1 MSDGDAS
8 RPDWGNVRFGRR
20 PRGGGSVDDP
30 AASRFAIGLTVF
42 LVVALAFPWYA
53 YWVVSKLMVADA
65 NAAIEQMARETAAE
79 AARFRAQVSA
89 QSARQ
94 QEYVQRERLARVRVR
109 GISVGSGST
118 IAIVDLGAASLAEA
132 TPAICEQVQRLRGA
146 GSYDVLRVQRFRGS
160 APALPLGAIRCGGQG
175 QRVD

>member
-8 RPDWGNVRFGRR
+8 TPDWGNVRFGRR
-20 PRGGGSVDDP
+20 PRGGGSADDP
-30 AASRFAIGLTVF
+30 SASRFAIGLTVF

-79 AARFRAQVSA
+79 AARYRARVSA
-89 QSARQ
+89 ETARQ
-94 QEYVQRERLARVRVR
+94 QERAQRDRIARVRVR

-118 IAIVDLGAASLAEA
+118 IAIVDLGAASQAQA
-132 TPAICEQVQRLRGA
+132 TPAICEQAQRLRGA

-160 APALPLGAIRCGGQG
+160 APALPLGTIRCEGLKPG
-175 QRVD
+175 R